1 MSDPILVDLY
11 AEALSEA
18 RNAARALGDL
28 SFLSAD
34 QLAATGEVQ
43 NALAPEALF
52 QEPSL
57 DRIEELRA
65 ALAVAQED
73 PRIAAVGDLCAV
85 LEGPDLLRED
95 TVCAIEGLARLVA
108 DKLERAVRRDRPDP
122 LREPLE
128 TLYGALLATVETAR
142 SLEAVLVADDAIGA
156 GKAGM

>member
-34 QLAATGEVQ
+34 QLAAAGEVQ

-52 QEPSL
+52 HEPSL

-65 ALAVAQED
+65 ALAVAREREQAWHWDEGSAQPEPD
-73 PRIAAVGDLCAV
+73 LSERGQMLDHACRALFRTHRAAEICAEVGDA
-85 LEGPDLLRED
+85 
-95 TVCAIEGLARLVA
+95 
-108 DKLERAVRRDRPDP
+108 
-122 LREPLE
+122 
-128 TLYGALLATVETAR
+128 
-142 SLEAVLVADDAIGA
+142 
-156 GKAGM
+156 

>member
-1 MSDPILVDLY
+1 MHPTSPTLHSIDAIV
-11 AEALSEA
+11 AATRAHA
-18 RNAARALGDL
+18 R
-28 SFLSAD
+28 LSAR
-34 QLAATGEVQ
+34 L
-43 NALAPEALF
+43 LRR
-52 QEPSL
+52 L
-57 DRIEELRA
+57 DPFR
-65 ALAVAQED
+65 ED